1 MLFFIDRLPIFLQE
15 QVDIELIS
23 KMDFDQLEHEL
34 NGMVAADNLYW
45 ERNDAKFRAAK
56 QNVTYEQFEQI
67 VKVSTYV
74 NKILIDT

>member
-1 MLFFIDRLPIFLQE
+1 MLFLIDQLPIFLQE
-15 QVDIELIS
+15 QVDIELTS

-45 ERNDAKFRAAK
+45 DRNDAKFRAAK

-67 VKVSTYV
+67 VKVSTNV

>member
-1 MLFFIDRLPIFLQE
+1 MEFT
-15 QVDIELIS
+15 S
-23 KMDFDQLEHEL
+23 KMDFDKLEHEL

-56 QNVTYEQFEQI
+56 QNVSYEQFEQI
-67 VKVSTYV
+67 VKVSTNV